1 MDENEKVECQESLA
15 SPPQSS
21 QSSPVK
27 QKPPAV
33 SKKPHISLL
42 SPFRPQPLNEQV
54 ASHKETT
61 RLSQAADQVDAPQR
75 PINEEENHVKS
86 EQQEEEEVE
95 SSPESSAESSETSAL
110 SQNESQSCDSA
121 SQETSL
127 INGLCTNGE
136 ADEEEEEGDGT
147 SSTTGSISSKED
159 DTGESE

>member
-1 MDENEKVECQESLA
+1 MNEKEKVECQESLA

-42 SPFRPQPLNEQV
+42 PPFRPQPLNEQV
-54 ASHKETT
+54 PSHKETT
-61 RLSQAADQVDAPQR
+61 RLSQTADQVDAPQR
-75 PINEEENHVKS
+75 LINEEQDHVKS
-86 EQQEEEEVE
+86 EQQEEEV
-95 SSPESSAESSETSAL
+95 ESSAESSETSAP

-121 SQETSL
+121 SQETGLS
-127 INGLCTNGE
+127 NGLCTNGE

-159 DTGESE
+159 DTGESD